1 MVTAERLRERFPL
14 LVGPPSGDI
23 CYAAQNRQA
32 AVRRI
37 AADCDLVIVI
47 GSPNS
52 HNSGRPAKVARDCGA
67 AAYLVDH
74 AEEIDEQWLRGVKTV
89 GVTSGASV
97 PEILVQDALA

>member
-67 AAYLVDH
+67 ASAL
-74 AEEIDEQWLRGVKTV
+74 GVRTQPARPTL
-89 GVTSGASV
+89 GG
-97 PEILVQDALA
+97 